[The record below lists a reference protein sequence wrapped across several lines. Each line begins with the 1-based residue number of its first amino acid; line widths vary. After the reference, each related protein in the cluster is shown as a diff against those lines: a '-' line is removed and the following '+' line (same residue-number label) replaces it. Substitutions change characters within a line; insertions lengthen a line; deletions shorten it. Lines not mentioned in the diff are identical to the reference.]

1 MRYIVLT
8 LILAAC
14 APISPA
20 SHTDTR
26 DVEII
31 GTPFARAVLTAPEVK
46 SARFAVRAAQRDLDA
61 VAARRSVQVGAS
73 LGAGGERTTT
83 DTDAGAVVNASASKV
98 LSDGGRF
105 DAQIDG
111 ATLQVEGAVLAHA
124 LAADDV
130 LFRLVSAAIQARG
143 ADRSIAQIDRA
154 LSQYGA
160 REDLITSAYASGIV
174 TNSTMFDIEAALS
187 EARQNRL
194 DFTLQRD
201 LARAEL
207 DQYLTVSG
215 AHSDLYARLREG
227 DVARAPAWRIRAVE
241 LQADLIETDR
251 RAVMS
256 NKKPQ
261 TNLVATVSNAD
272 DTPSVYF
279 GVKVDLNV
287 YDGGATDA
295 GAAALAARYVSQ
307 REQAEALRDA
317 LRKNTELARI
327 TAQKGAQ
334 RRGLLLERKAQ
345 SERRLAEMEKLLRI
359 GRADVGTIAREV
371 IAQAET
377 AIALIGIDTQRQMAT
392 LNLLQSKGGVCDV
405 VAMCDAL
412 WNVE

>member
-1 MRYIVLT
+1 M
-8 LILAAC
+8 
-14 APISPA
+14 
-20 SHTDTR
+20 
-26 DVEII
+26 
-31 GTPFARAVLTAPEVK
+31 
-46 SARFAVRAAQRDLDA
+46 RAAQRDLDA

-227 DVARAPAWRIRAVE
+227 NVARAPAWRIRAVE
-241 LQADLIETDR
+241 LQADLSETDR

-295 GAAALAARYVSQ
+295 GAAALAARHMSQ